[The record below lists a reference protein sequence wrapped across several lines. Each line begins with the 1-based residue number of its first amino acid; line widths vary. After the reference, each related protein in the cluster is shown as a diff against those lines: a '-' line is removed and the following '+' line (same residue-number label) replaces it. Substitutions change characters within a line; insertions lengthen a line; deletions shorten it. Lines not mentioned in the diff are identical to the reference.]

1 MIKRQLL
8 FIIIFSM
15 FFFSCTNSF
24 DLREQEQI
32 IDNSDFDDNGNPISR
47 TNIQISN
54 NGPFP
59 VDVFSDYT
67 RAVKVNKDIILP
79 GEYSP
84 EIPWLPT
91 SGTPYTFY
99 ITYYLDVY
107 GVMIPYIPQGGVG
120 TTTIHIPYN
129 APEPAPVQISDIS
142 ASALIPSDQR
152 LINDV
157 GIILFNNYSSEAQLH
172 RGTSVLT
179 QNNSEVI
186 SIAPTKAGFYRVGS
200 AASTAIYD
208 VFASNI
214 MLKLPETSLQAGYVY
229 VFELTNSGQT
239 SLWSSFE
246 LTMGNKSQWSPF

>member
-8 FIIIFSM
+8 FIIIFPM

-24 DLREQEQI
+24 DLREQEKI
-32 IDNSDFDDNGNPISR
+32 IDNSDFDEKGNPISR
-47 TNIQISN
+47 TNIYFSN
-54 NGPFP
+54 NGSFP

-67 RAVKVNKDIILP
+67 RAVKVNKDIIFP
-79 GEYSP
+79 GGYSP

-107 GVMIPYIPQGGVG
+107 GVMIPYIPQGGIG
-120 TTTIHIPYN
+120 TTTRIIPFN
-129 APEPAPVQISDIS
+129 ELTLVQISDI
-142 ASALIPSDQR
+142 SALIPSDQR

-179 QNNSEVI
+179 QNNSEVF

-200 AASTAIYD
+200 AASTSVYS
-208 VFASNI
+208 VFASNM
-214 MLKLPETSLQAGYVY
+214 MLNLPETSLQAGHVY

-246 LTMGNKSQWSPF
+246 LTMGNKSQWRPF